1 MEEKKC
7 GGRDGDENEEEGGKI
22 VVVMGMVMVMI
33 KRARIEGMSR
43 KGGDGEEREE
53 KDSSRGK
60 SPK

>member
-22 VVVMGMVMVMI
+22 VVVMGMVMI

-53 KDSSRGK
+53 KDSSCGK